1 MVATLAGNQ
10 AKERCL
16 GSTAPRSLWTYLGLC
31 DGHLYFVVNLVADGR
46 PFTSPKHLVG
56 LAVGAIVGGLVSG
69 LAGGAL
75 MARRVKRH

>member
-1 MVATLAGNQ
+1 MMATLAGNQ

-16 GSTAPRSLWTYLGLC
+16 GSTDPVLYGLIWGC
-31 DGHLYFVVNLVADGR
+31 VMAIFYFGVNFVVDGR

-56 LAVGAIVGGLVSG
+56 LAVGAIVGGPVSG

-75 MARRVKRH
+75 MAR